1 MIVGCF
7 CAVVCGMSSE
17 DRVEQRKGQVC
28 VTEKMC
34 VKNASRSLDRLI
46 RLMFFFIRHFKC
58 QGIGGFSVNLN
69 SITWQALIAH

>member
-1 MIVGCF
+1 M
-7 CAVVCGMSSE
+7 
-17 DRVEQRKGQVC
+17 C

-34 VKNASRSLDRLI
+34 VKDAFLSLDRLI